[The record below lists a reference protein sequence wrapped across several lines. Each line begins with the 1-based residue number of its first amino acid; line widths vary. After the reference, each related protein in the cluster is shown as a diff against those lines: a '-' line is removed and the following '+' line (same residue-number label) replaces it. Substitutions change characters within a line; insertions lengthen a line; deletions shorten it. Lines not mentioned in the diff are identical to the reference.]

1 MRRFFRSAA
10 FPILIVIVLAFFAQR
25 LLNGDEKEKT
35 PTLSEFQAQVQE
47 RSRRVRRG
55 HLPAEEQ
62 HDPGP
67 AEERQ
72 RVLGRLSRTTTSR
85 QLVRILERHDV
96 AFNAEGTG
104 GSSFLSILTYILPF
118 ILFFGFWLFLMNQ
131 MQGGGSRVMS
141 FGKSRAKRMS
151 VDAPKITFRDVA
163 GVDEAVQE
171 LHEIKEFL
179 ENPKRFQALGA
190 RIPKGVLLYG
200 PPGTGKTLLA
210 RAVAGE
216 AGVPFFSISG
226 SDFVEMF
233 VGVGASRVRDLFE
246 QAKQNSPCIIF
257 MDEIDAVGRH
267 RGAGMGGGHDEREQT
282 LNQLLVEM
290 DGFEMKDN
298 IILIA
303 ATNRPDILDPALLR
317 PGRFDRQIVVDRP
330 DRKGRKQILEVH
342 TRGKPLAKVIDL
354 DALAGQT
361 PGFTGADL
369 ANLINEAALLTARSS
384 KREITMDEL
393 EEGIM
398 RVIAG
403 PEKKS
408 RVMSE
413 KERLV
418 TAYHELGHAIVGHL
432 LPNCDPVHKISII
445 SRGQALGYTISLP
458 TEDKFLTTRAELT
471 DTMGMTL
478 GGRAAEEIVFG
489 EITTGASNDLEK
501 VTATAKQMVMRY
513 GMSERL
519 GPRVFGHDRSQP
531 FLGRE
536 FSSEPD
542 YSDEIAR
549 EIDDEIRRI
558 VEEAHQTAKDILI
571 EHREAMD
578 RISRILLR
586 ARDDQLRGVREAARG
601 GLRGRGVRRARGGA
615 EGPRG
620 PRGAGE
626 ESRSRGPQA
635 RAAAASRFRRQRRDA
650 RRPPRRLATFAE
662 PPIRPRS
669 ARYSPGDPDHGD
681 RQRDPRLV
689 LGRGPVPANPSGR
702 SSTAARLLDE
712 GADLL
717 DVGGESTR
725 PGARGVSAAE
735 ELARVGPVVEE
746 LRGAPARRSRSTPP
760 RSRSRRPRSTPARGS
775 STTSRRFESEPEL
788 AALCADRDCGL
799 VLMHMQGTPRTMQS
813 DPTYDDVV
821 DDVKAF
827 LAERI
832 EFATAEGV
840 ARGAHLDRPWDR
852 LRQDRRSQPGAPAA
866 AQRAGRAR
874 PADRGRHLPQELPRQ
889 PHGPRGRRAGRRHD
903 RLQRAG
909 DAGRSVRVPGPRRG
923 RSIARRSTSPRRSS
937 AVVPGRA
944 GSRSL
949 PDSGAGALVASRPV
963 EAHRPGLELL
973 RRGRDPPPLDL
984 HASRRQR
991 GRARDRAA
999 PRDRRQLRRP
1009 GLRRRC

>member
-25 LLNGDEKEKT
+25 LINPGEKKEEPSWNEFIAQVESRQIEEVTINTKDNTLDVKETNGDDYSMGF
-35 PTLSEFQAQVQE
+35 PDNSEQSLLN
-47 RSRRVRRG
+47 R
-55 HLPAEEQ
+55 
-62 HDPGP
+62 
-67 AEERQ
+67 
-72 RVLGRLSRTTTSR
+72 
-85 QLVRILERHDV
+85 LERNDIQTQV
-96 AFNAEGTG
+96 KGKG
-104 GSSFLSILTYILPF
+104 GSSLLSLLTYILPF
-118 ILFFGFWLFLMNQ
+118 LLFFGFWIFLMNQ

-163 GVDEAVQE
+163 GADEAVQE

-179 ENPKRFQALGA
+179 ENPKKFQSLGA

-330 DRKGRKQILEVH
+330 DRKGRKKILEVH
-342 TRGKPLAKVIDL
+342 TRGKPLAKEIDL

-369 ANLINEAALLTARSS
+369 ANLINEAALLTARSD
-384 KREITMDEL
+384 KREITMFEL

-432 LPNCDPVHKISII
+432 LPNADPVHKVSII

-471 DTMGMTL
+471 DTMAMTL

-501 VTATAKQMVMRY
+501 VTETAKQMVMRF

-542 YSDEIAR
+542 YSDEVAR

-558 VEEAHQTAKDILI
+558 VEDGHQTAKDILT
-571 EHREAMD
+571 ENKEQLD
-578 RISRILLR
+578 RISKILLE
-586 ARDDQLRGVREAARG
+586 RETIEAKDFERLLEGASAEDVFPPDEEEPPPAPTEPAKDKKAERPAPRIQPKP
-601 GLRGRGVRRARGGA
+601 GLAGGGA
-615 EGPRG
+615 
-620 PRGAGE
+620 
-626 ESRSRGPQA
+626 
-635 RAAAASRFRRQRRDA
+635 
-650 RRPPRRLATFAE
+650 AE
-662 PPIRPRS
+662 MR
-669 ARYSPGDPDHGD
+669 
-681 RQRDPRLV
+681 
-689 LGRGPVPANPSGR
+689 
-702 SSTAARLLDE
+702 
-712 GADLL
+712 
-717 DVGGESTR
+717 
-725 PGARGVSAAE
+725 
-735 ELARVGPVVEE
+735 
-746 LRGAPARRSRSTPP
+746 
-760 RSRSRRPRSTPARGS
+760 
-775 STTSRRFESEPEL
+775 
-788 AALCADRDCGL
+788 ADR
-799 VLMHMQGTPRTMQS
+799 
-813 DPTYDDVV
+813 
-821 DDVKAF
+821 
-827 LAERI
+827 
-832 EFATAEGV
+832 
-840 ARGAHLDRPWDR
+840 
-852 LRQDRRSQPGAPAA
+852 
-866 AQRAGRAR
+866 
-874 PADRGRHLPQELPRQ
+874 
-889 PHGPRGRRAGRRHD
+889 
-903 RLQRAG
+903 
-909 DAGRSVRVPGPRRG
+909 
-923 RSIARRSTSPRRSS
+923 
-937 AVVPGRA
+937 
-944 GSRSL
+944 
-949 PDSGAGALVASRPV
+949 PD
-963 EAHRPGLELL
+963 
-973 RRGRDPPPLDL
+973 
-984 HASRRQR
+984 
-991 GRARDRAA
+991 
-999 PRDRRQLRRP
+999 
-1009 GLRRRC
+1009 